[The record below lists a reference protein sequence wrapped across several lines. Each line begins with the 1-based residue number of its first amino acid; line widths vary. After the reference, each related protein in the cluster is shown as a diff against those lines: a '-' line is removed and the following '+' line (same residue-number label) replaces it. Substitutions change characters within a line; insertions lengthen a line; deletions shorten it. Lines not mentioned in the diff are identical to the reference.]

1 MKSINK
7 KPRKVMSLTKIRKIN
22 IKLKNK
28 KVEAIVPAEDEE
40 VMTLRLAEEEDEEAI
55 VPVYL
60 ESIQDILAQ
69 MGLKQRFL
77 QISSSNLK
85 ASSTALT
92 RLKNMLEYFGGGHS
106 EEDIVNFF
114 LNLTP
119 TAVEAYTKYLSEIIR
134 RSPSTVYSIL
144 IGQLLFTY

>member
-22 IKLKNK
+22 ILKLKKK

-69 MGLKQRFL
+69 MGLKNRFL
-77 QISSSNLK
+77 QISSNNSK

-92 RLKNMLEYFGGGHS
+92 RLKNMLEYFGGVHT
-106 EEDIVNFF
+106 EEGIVNFF

-119 TAVEAYTKYLSEIIR
+119 TAVEAYTKYLSEIG

>member
-7 KPRKVMSLTKIRKIN
+7 KPRKVMSLTNIRKIN
-22 IKLKNK
+22 ILKLKKK

-40 VMTLRLAEEEDEEAI
+40 VMTLHLAEEEDEAI
-55 VPVYL
+55 VPVYI

-69 MGLKQRFL
+69 MGLKNRFL
-77 QISSSNLK
+77 QISSNNSK

-92 RLKNMLEYFGGGHS
+92 RLKNMLEYFGGVHT
-106 EEDIVNFF
+106 EEGIVNFF

-119 TAVEAYTKYLSEIIR
+119 TAVEAYTKYLSEIG

>member
-77 QISSSNLK
+77 QISSSNVNN
-85 ASSTALT
+85 SS
-92 RLKNMLEYFGGGHS
+92 GCS
-106 EEDIVNFF
+106 
-114 LNLTP
+114 
-119 TAVEAYTKYLSEIIR
+119 II
-134 RSPSTVYSIL
+134 T
-144 IGQLLFTY
+144 LLFSTKGKYIK

>member
-1 MKSINK
+1 
-7 KPRKVMSLTKIRKIN
+7 MSLSKIRKIN

-40 VMTLRLAEEEDEEAI
+40 VMTLHLAEEEDEAI
-55 VPVYL
+55 VPVYI

-69 MGLKQRFL
+69 MGLKNRFL
-77 QISSSNLK
+77 QISSNNAK

-92 RLKNMLEYFGGGHS
+92 RLKNMLEYFGGVHT
-106 EEDIVNFF
+106 EEGIVNFF

>member
-7 KPRKVMSLTKIRKIN
+7 KPSKFMSLSKIRKIN

-40 VMTLRLAEEEDEEAI
+40 VMTLHLAEEEDEAI
-55 VPVYL
+55 VPVYI

-69 MGLKQRFL
+69 MGLKNRFL
-77 QISSSNLK
+77 QISSNNAK

-92 RLKNMLEYFGGGHS
+92 RLKNMLEYFGGVHT
-106 EEDIVNFF
+106 EEGIVNFF